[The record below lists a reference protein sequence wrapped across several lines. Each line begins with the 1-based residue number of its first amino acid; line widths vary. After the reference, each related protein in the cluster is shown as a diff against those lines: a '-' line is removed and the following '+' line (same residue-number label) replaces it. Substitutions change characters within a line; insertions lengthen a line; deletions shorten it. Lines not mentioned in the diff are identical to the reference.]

1 MLFPLSNPNNVI
13 STGMIELKITD
24 LMFGPPRTA
33 WQVQFLEWRMITD
46 YFRTGDDGDVFL
58 SFNCS
63 PDEVDPKPTALL
75 FYSASIISIKY
86 GRSMVNRKQH
96 PAQPSDCNSETGK
109 ARRQLLCGSSSS
121 RRFQTPYCQMLP
133 YRGFG
138 FVGQELSRDCESY
151 LGKKRT
157 QRAWKEDCVRMLHLI
172 ASFLATAQNSI
183 HCT

>member
-1 MLFPLSNPNNVI
+1 
-13 STGMIELKITD
+13 
-24 LMFGPPRTA
+24 
-33 WQVQFLEWRMITD
+33 MITD

-96 PAQPSDCNSETGK
+96 PAQPSHCNSETGK

-138 FVGQELSRDCESY
+138 FVGQELSREFGQEKDSTGLKRGLCEKASSNCKLFGDRSELNSLY
-151 LGKKRT
+151 LD
-157 QRAWKEDCVRMLHLI
+157 QR
-172 ASFLATAQNSI
+172 
-183 HCT
+183 